1 MRFSWIVF
9 LCFLSLNV
17 LAQPGGKPRS
27 RVVLVIHGGAG
38 VLERGKLDPLRERE
52 ALDAL
57 NRALD
62 KGYSILDTG
71 GSAMD
76 AVEQAVR
83 VLEDDPS
90 FNAGRGAVFTSEGR
104 HELDAS
110 IMNGKTLAA
119 GAVAG
124 VTTIRNPISAARAV
138 MEKSPHVMLAGR
150 GAEEF
155 ARQQGLQLVDNSW
168 FSVEERRKAWQA
180 QRQRDSLAA
189 LKDSLGKKTSYI
201 LAPGEK
207 FGTVGA
213 VALDANGNLA
223 AATSTGGMSNKR
235 FGRIGD
241 SPVIGAGTYAD
252 NKTAA
257 ISGTG
262 WGEFFIRLVLAKSV
276 CDRMELA
283 GESLEKAAHT
293 LINEKLPALGGDGGL
308 IAVDKN
314 GNIAMPFSTP
324 GMFRGYLRRDATGL
338 QRHVMIYKD

>member
-1 MRFSWIVF
+1 MKFTWIVF
-9 LCFLSLNV
+9 LCFLSVNV
-17 LAQPGGKPRS
+17 LAQKAGRPVS

-62 KGYSILDTG
+62 KGYSILDSG
-71 GSAMD
+71 GSALD
-76 AVEQAVR
+76 AVEQVVR

-90 FNAGRGAVFTSEGR
+90 FNAGRGAVFTAEGR

-138 MEKSPHVMLAGR
+138 MEKSPHVMLSGR

-155 ARQQGLQLVDNSW
+155 ARLQGLQQVDNAY
-168 FSVEERRKAWQA
+168 FSVEDRRKSWQQ
-180 QRQRDSLAA
+180 QRRRDSLAT
-189 LKDSLGKKTSYI
+189 LKDSSGKKTSYI

-223 AATSTGGMSNKR
+223 AATSTGGMSNKK

-241 SPVIGAGTYAD
+241 SPLIGAGTYAD

-257 ISGTG
+257 ISCTG
-262 WGEFFIRLVLAKSV
+262 WGEYFIRLVIAKSV
-276 CDRMELA
+276 CDRMEL
-283 GESLEKAAHT
+283 GHELLEKAADI

-308 IAVDKN
+308 IAVDKD

-324 GMFRGYLRRDATGL
+324 GMFRGYLRRDATGM
-338 QRHVMIYKD
+338 QRQVAIYKE

>member
-1 MRFSWIVF
+1 MSG
-9 LCFLSLNV
+9 
-17 LAQPGGKPRS
+17 LAQPARKPAS

-38 VLERGKLDPLRERE
+38 NLEPGKLDPVKEKE

-62 KGYSILDTG
+62 KGYAILDTG
-71 GSAMD
+71 GSALD

-83 VLEDDPS
+83 ILEDDPS

-110 IMNGKTLAA
+110 IMDGKTLSA
-119 GAVAG
+119 GAVAA
-124 VTTIRNPISAARAV
+124 VTIIRNPVTAARAV

-155 ARQQGLQLVDNSW
+155 AREQGLQLVKNSY
-168 FSVEERRKAWQA
+168 FSTEERRKAWQQ
-180 QRQRDSLAA
+180 QRRRDSLAA
-189 LKDSLGKKTSYI
+189 ARDSSSGKKAAHAPGA
-201 LAPGEK
+201 LRDPGEK

-213 VALDANGNLA
+213 VALDIHGNLA

-257 ISGTG
+257 ISCTG
-262 WGEFFIRLVLAKSV
+262 WGEFFIRLVMAKSV

-283 GESLEKAAHT
+283 GEKLDKAAGY
-293 LINEKLPALGGDGGL
+293 LIREKLPALGGDGGL
-308 IAVDKN
+308 IAVDKE

-324 GMFRGYLRRDATGL
+324 GMFRGYLLRDAGGL
-338 QRHVMIYKD
+338 QRQVAIYKE